1 MIHRYAHV
9 VPNFHMFL
17 DAIAS
22 REPALWV
29 GWLVGWLVSW
39 LVGGHFLETP
49 SLTCKPSKR
58 STFSFSRTI
67 VGQE

>member
-1 MIHRYAHV
+1 
-9 VPNFHMFL
+9 MFL

-29 GWLVGWLVSW
+29 GGLA
-39 LVGGHFLETP
+39 GGHFLKIP
-49 SLTCKPSKR
+49 SLTCKPSKK

>member
-1 MIHRYAHV
+1 MADKKEQFKV
-9 VPNFHMFL
+9 LKPFL

-22 REPALWV
+22 REPAL
-29 GWLVGWLVSW
+29 LVGW
-39 LVGGHFLETP
+39 LVGGHFLKIP
-49 SLTCKPSKR
+49 SLTCNPSKR

>member
-29 GWLVGWLVSW
+29 GWLVGWLVGQ
-39 LVGGHFLETP
+39 LVDPSLKKSFKGHFIQ
-49 SLTCKPSKR
+49 SKAILND
-58 STFSFSRTI
+58 FECF
-67 VGQE
+67 